1 MKIISVTTKKTIHDS
16 GVDPDISYSIEEGGE
31 LLLVMDIQKGFTTAR
46 NRQIHLTAEGVSAR
60 VIGVYEGRSVESLLI
75 TVDTIHHAPN
85 TTARTEFRAVLS
97 DQSRFEFHG
106 RIKILPGAHGSQDFL
121 QQDTLLLSDEAR
133 AVTIPGL
140 EIEADDVKA
149 SHGATAKPI
158 SPAERFYLMS
168 RGLTK
173 DESERMI
180 VDGFLAPVRAYQ
192 QRS

>member
-1 MKIISVTTKKTIHDS
+1 MKIISVTSKKTIHDS
-16 GVDPDISYSIEEGGE
+16 GVDPEITYSIEEGGE
-31 LLLVMDIQKGFTTAR
+31 LLLVVDIRQGFTSAR
-46 NRQIHLTAEGVSAR
+46 NRQILLTTPDTRAK
-60 VIGVYEGRSVESLLI
+60 VIGVFEGKESQALQMTI
-75 TVDTIHHAPN
+75 DTIHQAPN
-85 TTARTEFRAVLS
+85 THARTEFRAVLS

-173 DESERMI
+173 DDSERMI

-192 QRS
+192 QRP